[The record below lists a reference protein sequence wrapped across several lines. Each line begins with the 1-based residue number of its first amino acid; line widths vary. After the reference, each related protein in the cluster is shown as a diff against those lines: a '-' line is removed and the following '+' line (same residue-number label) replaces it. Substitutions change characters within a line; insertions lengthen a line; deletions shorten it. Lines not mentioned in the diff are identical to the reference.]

1 MEHSSSANYMRG
13 FIPYAA
19 AAFLVGIVG
28 GFASVLGPAF
38 VQDLGIDYNNTTW
51 TALATAMSSAACAP
65 ILGKLGDVWGRRATL
80 LLGIGIFAIGN
91 ALCAL
96 APSLLFMLAA
106 RFVVGIGTAAIAPV
120 ILSYIVT
127 QFPPQAAAKGF
138 SLYMLISSASVIAGP
153 TLGGLTVRAYG
164 WRLMM
169 WLCCAIGAAVLVFC
183 LFTLK
188 PQNSP
193 RKPLVDF
200 DWPGAVLVLI
210 FFSLVLCIP
219 SFGQNMGW
227 NSAPFWGVLTAALLA
242 LLGLIFF
249 ERRAKHPILPG
260 RFLFRRTFLL
270 SVLALFLTQGLL
282 QANMTNIIV
291 FVNDTQ
297 PDNSLISAYS
307 ISILYLGM
315 SLGSVLVGPL
325 ADRMEPKRVLTF
337 SLLLTGVGCALM
349 LLFSNH
355 SPFLLLAG
363 ALGILGFGL
372 GGNGTVF
379 LKVALADLSPE
390 AAGAGTGAYGLFR
403 DLAAPFGVA
412 VLVPL
417 FTNAVTAGISAGL
430 GTAEAAVR
438 AIRTLTWTELSCIAA
453 GILVVLLL
461 PSIRPSA
468 GTSRK
473 TG

>member
-1 MEHSSSANYMRG
+1 MEHSSSVNYMRG

-80 LLGIGIFAIGN
+80 LLGIGIFAAGN

-96 APSLLFMLAA
+96 APSLLFMLGA

-127 QFPPQAAAKGF
+127 EFPPAATAKGF
-138 SLYMLISSASVIAGP
+138 SLYMLISSVSVIVGP
-153 TLGGLTVRAYG
+153 ALGGLLVRSYG

-169 WLCCAIGAAVLVFC
+169 WICCLIGVAVFLFC

-188 PQNSP
+188 KQTAS
-193 RKPLVDF
+193 RKGLIGF

-210 FFSLVLCIP
+210 FFSLVLCVP
-219 SFGQNMGW
+219 SFGQNIGW
-227 NSAPFWGVLTAALLA
+227 NSAPFWGVLAAALVSLGA
-242 LLGLIFF
+242 LTFF
-249 ERRAKHPILPG
+249 ERRAKHPILQG
-260 RFLFRRTFLL
+260 SFLWRRAFLL

-282 QANMTNIIV
+282 QANMTNVIV
-291 FVNDTQ
+291 FVNYTQ
-297 PDNSLISAYS
+297 PDNSLLSAYA

-315 SLGSVLVGPL
+315 SLGSVLIGPL
-325 ADRMEPKRVLTF
+325 ADRFEPKRVLTI
-337 SLLLTGVGCALM
+337 SLIVTGVGCALM
-349 LLFSNH
+349 LAFSPWT
-355 SPFLLLAG
+355 PFLLMA
-363 ALGILGFGL
+363 ASLGILGFGL
-372 GGNGTVF
+372 GGNATIF
-379 LKVALADLSPE
+379 LKVVLSGLSP
-390 AAGAGTGAYGLFR
+390 AAAGTGTGTYGLFR
-403 DLAAPFGVA
+403 DLSAPFGVV

-417 FTNAVTAGISAGL
+417 FTNGVTERISTGMA
-430 GTAEAAVR
+430 AADAAVR
-438 AIRTLTWTELSCIAA
+438 SIRTLTWIELFCVAG
-453 GILVVLLL
+453 GILAVLLL
-461 PSIRPSA
+461 PRTRSNP
-468 GTSRK
+468 GTK
-473 TG
+473 

>member
-1 MEHSSSANYMRG
+1 MEHSSSVNYMRG

-80 LLGIGIFAIGN
+80 LLGIGIFATGN

-96 APSLLFMLAA
+96 APSLLFMMGA

-127 QFPPQAAAKGF
+127 EFPPAATARGF
-138 SLYMLISSASVIAGP
+138 SLYMLISSASVIVGP
-153 TLGGLTVRAYG
+153 TLGGLLVRSYG

-169 WLCCAIGAAVLVFC
+169 WICCLIGVAVFLFC

-188 PQNSP
+188 KQTVS
-193 RKPLVDF
+193 RKGLIGF

-210 FFSLVLCIP
+210 FFSLVLCVP
-219 SFGQNMGW
+219 SFGQNIGW
-227 NSAPFWGVLTAALLA
+227 NSAPFWGVLAAALVS
-242 LLGLIFF
+242 LGALIFF
-249 ERRAKHPILPG
+249 ERRAKHPILQG
-260 RFLFRRTFLL
+260 SFLWRRAFLL

-282 QANMTNIIV
+282 QANMTNVIV
-291 FVNDTQ
+291 FVNYTQ
-297 PDNSLISAYS
+297 PDNSLLSAYA

-315 SLGSVLVGPL
+315 SLGSVLIGPL
-325 ADRMEPKRVLTF
+325 ADRFEPKRVLTI
-337 SLLLTGVGCALM
+337 SLIVTGVGCALM
-349 LLFSNH
+349 LAFSPWT
-355 SPFLLLAG
+355 PFLLMA
-363 ALGILGFGL
+363 ASLGILGFGL
-372 GGNGTVF
+372 GGNATIF
-379 LKVALADLSPE
+379 LKVVLSGLSPE
-390 AAGAGTGAYGLFR
+390 AAGAGTGTYGLFR
-403 DLAAPFGVA
+403 DLSAPFGVA

-417 FTNAVTAGISAGL
+417 FTNGVTERISTGMA
-430 GTAEAAVR
+430 AADAAVR
-438 AIRTLTWTELSCIAA
+438 SIRTLTWIELFCVAG
-453 GILVVLLL
+453 GILAVLLL
-461 PSIRPSA
+461 PRTRSNP
-468 GTSRK
+468 SRK
-473 TG
+473 

>member
-1 MEHSSSANYMRG
+1 MEHSASANYMRG

-38 VQDLGIDYNNTTW
+38 VQDLGIGYNNTTW

-80 LLGIGIFAIGN
+80 LLGIGIFSVGN

-96 APSLLFMLAA
+96 APSLLFMLVA

-127 QFPPQAAAKGF
+127 QFPPQSTAKGF

-153 TLGGLTVRAYG
+153 TLGGLMVRAYG

-169 WLCCAIGAAVLVFC
+169 WLCCGIGAAVLVFC

-188 PQNSP
+188 PQSSP
-193 RKPLVDF
+193 RKPPVGF

-227 NSAPFWGVLTAALLA
+227 NSAPFWGVLTATLLA
-242 LLGLIFF
+242 LFGLIFF

-260 RFLFRRTFLL
+260 RFLFRRSFLL

-291 FVNDTQ
+291 FVNYTQ
-297 PDNSLISAYS
+297 PDNSLISAYA

-325 ADRMEPKRVLTF
+325 ADRMEPKRVLIG

-349 LLFSNH
+349 LLFSAR

-372 GGNGTVF
+372 GGNGAVF

-390 AAGAGTGAYGLFR
+390 AAGAGTGTYGLFR

-417 FTNAVTAGISAGL
+417 FTNAVPAGISAGL
-430 GTAEAAVR
+430 DAAEAAVR
-438 AIRTLTWTELSCIAA
+438 AIGTLTRTELICSAA
-453 GILVVLLL
+453 GILVVFLL
-461 PSIRPSA
+461 PSIRPS
-468 GTSRK
+468 GGPSDK
-473 TG
+473 TK